1 MKPTPR
7 IRWNLSESAPAAYPA
22 IKRFVDAWFCD
33 PEFET
38 WFHDDPRAAVE
49 SLGVDLDPVELGH
62 LVAPD
67 QVELLTDPAR
77 EGAPSPEGRLAASWR
92 SHAIE
97 RYRAVGR
104 ERAERSPSCPSLA
117 KWRWRQI
124 ARLKFELAPSSAGQI
139 RHIPF
144 AIELT
149 RGCSGRC
156 WFCGISAEPLTGVFE
171 RTEGNIKLFRGL
183 LSHLRAVFGPAAAG
197 DGILYWATDPIDHP
211 EYEAFVDDYAGII
224 GVAPSTVTALAGRD
238 LDRAASI
245 LASLSKYPARSHRF
259 SLLSP
264 KDYRA
269 IIARFDPDELAS
281 VELLPQFR
289 KDLALKFAAG
299 RARARMK
306 QGRKTGTSPRA
317 GTIACLSGILVD
329 MVDRTIRIVTPC
341 SSSEHRPDG
350 VHESARVPFRDLPD
364 GIRVIDEL
372 LGHLKVT
379 SPSGDSLLERAPQV
393 RFENGIGPG
402 LARVHSPHH
411 AIRLKVPLEEG
422 VHLEQLLPEQGSAD
436 EIFGAIETA
445 TGAEPDECFSL
456 LRTLLDSGIYRSR
469 LPGEDEIPVDLGL
482 PSTPQMS
489 PLPDLA
495 S

>member
-1 MKPTPR
+1 MNAP
-7 IRWNLSESAPAAYPA
+7 IRWRLSKATPEAYSAT
-22 IKRFVDAWFCD
+22 KRFIDAWFCD
-33 PEFET
+33 PEFAPR
-38 WFHDDPRAAVE
+38 FHDDPGAAVE
-49 SLGVDLDPVELGH
+49 SLGIDLDPVELGY
-62 LVAPD
+62 LVAPG
-67 QVELLTDPAR
+67 QVELLTDPVR
-77 EGAPSPEGRLAASWR
+77 EGAPAPEGRLAASWR
-92 SHAIE
+92 NHAIE

-104 ERAERSPSCPSLA
+104 ERAERSPTCPSLA
-117 KWRWRQI
+117 TWRWRQM

-171 RTEGNIKLFRGL
+171 RTEENIALFRGL
-183 LSHLRAVFGPAAAG
+183 LSHLRAAFGPAAAG
-197 DGILYWATDPIDHP
+197 DGILYWATDPMDHP

-238 LDRAASI
+238 PERAASI
-245 LASLSKYPARSHRF
+245 LASLSRYPARPHRF

-264 KDYRA
+264 KDYRT

-306 QGRKTGTSPRA
+306 QGQKTGTEPRA
-317 GTIACLSGILVD
+317 GTIACLSGLLVD
-329 MVDRTIRIVTPC
+329 LVDKTIRIVTPC

-350 VHESARVPFRDLPD
+350 VHESVRVPFRDLPD

-372 LGHLKVT
+372 LGHLKFT
-379 SPSGDSLLERAPQV
+379 IPSGDSTLERSPLV
-393 RFENGIGPG
+393 RFENGSQPG
-402 LARVHSPHH
+402 VARVHSPHH
-411 AIRLKVPLEEG
+411 AVRLQVPLEEG
-422 VHLEQLLPEQGSAD
+422 VRLDSLLPQQGSAD

-445 TGAEPDECFSL
+445 TGAEPDECLSL

-469 LPGEDEIPVDLGL
+469 LPGEDEVPVDLGL
-482 PSTPQMS
+482 PAISRAAQP
-489 PLPDLA
+489 PAAA